1 MICKMEGEPDWCEER
16 VLEILPDLNCT
27 ELGNLCLEL
36 GLTVDEKIKGNR
48 TQVYKFIMKHFLE
61 LEAAEGEHGKAKFV
75 QVYKYLK
82 LNYLDAKVVDD
93 TKKEEPLTTHQLP
106 EKLVGA
112 TGGGATEN
120 KAPNVDFSQFLV
132 ELTKALASGGD
143 HKQLANLL
151 QQKMTGTNEPSPANK
166 SVSIKPAMVM
176 KELKFKG
183 IIGGEEVVEKDR
195 LTFSS
200 LCYQIRNAQKIG
212 HQEQTICDAILTA
225 ISPSNHLKT
234 FFEMRPQLSIISMLG
249 KLKNFYKEKDYTE
262 TLLEL
267 SHTAQSS
274 RETCLGYCT
283 RLMCLRDK
291 VILLSIEEGC
301 PQDLGGLSKTFMK
314 SVFVGM
320 RNANVRNELR
330 ESCKN
335 LYKDPNNADKDDD
348 ELMNLISEAMAN
360 ETART
365 DRLKEAKEIEVSLM
379 QTNTANKEKEKSRAR
394 SVSFSDKND
403 KPSYVTQLEELRIQQ
418 KQQGEALAA
427 LVAQVVEIRD
437 VVVADRA
444 NNSSPDTKPKPL
456 IPQQQNPSL
465 LPPPP
470 VPPQNYPPQQQNQ
483 FGNQPPN
490 PPAGQ
495 YQQQYVP
502 PHRRLCARCTRENRY
517 RCFHCFHCG
526 SDSHKIF
533 ECPTKN

>member
-1 MICKMEGEPDWCEER
+1 MEDEPDWCEER

-36 GLTVDEKIKGNR
+36 GIVADDNIKDKR
-48 TQVYKFIMKHFLE
+48 TQVYKFIMKHFLD
-61 LEAAEGEHGKAKFV
+61 LEAAEGTAGKAKFV

-82 LNYLDAKVVDD
+82 MNYLDAKVDD
-93 TKKEEPLTTHQLP
+93 TKEEEPLKQQLP
-106 EKLVGA
+106 EKLIGA
-112 TGGGATEN
+112 LGGPLRATEN
-120 KAPNVDFSQFLV
+120 KAPGGGVDFNQFLV
-132 ELTKALASGGD
+132 ELTKALAGGGD

-183 IIGGEEVVEKDR
+183 VIGGEDVSEKDR

-234 FFEMRPQLSIISMLG
+234 FFEMRPQLSIMSMLG

-262 TLLEL
+262 TLMEL

-301 PQDLGGLSKTFMK
+301 PQDLSGLSKTFMK

-348 ELMNLISEAMAN
+348 ALMNLISEAMAN
-360 ETART
+360 ETARA
-365 DRLKEAKEIEVSLM
+365 DRLKEAKEVEVSLM
-379 QTNTANKEKEKSRAR
+379 QTNTANKEKEKNRAR

-403 KPSYVTQLEELRIQQ
+403 KPSYVTQIEELRVQQ
-418 KQQGEALAA
+418 IQQGEALAA

-437 VVVADRA
+437 VVVADRS
-444 NNSSPDTKPKPL
+444 NNTAPDTKPKPL
-456 IPQQQNPSL
+456 IPPQNPLQNSM
-465 LPPPP
+465 LPQPP

-483 FGNQPPN
+483 FGNQAPN